1 MDLPITTG
9 EAARLLETLEVRLND
24 LVRRGKVRPAP
35 RVVAGRRAWEEMHVR
50 QAARALGIT
59 DIERR
64 LAEEVA

>member
-1 MDLPITTG
+1 MMHPISTG
-9 EAARLLETLEVRLND
+9 QAARLLRTTEPRLSD

-35 RVVAGRRAWEEMHVR
+35 RVVAGRRAWDEAHVR

-64 LAEEVA
+64 LAEVLA